1 MINIMIAD
9 DDEELSQVTK
19 SILSQN
25 EDFNVVNQTYTG
37 IDTINS
43 YLALK
48 PDILLLD
55 IDMPKLNGID
65 VINFLCHHSFEEQSK
80 CNILVVSAKL
90 FEYPLKDAVKVFR
103 VIEKPFDWDRFP
115 QHIYDCYNFQ
125 KQKYHSPINQ
135 NELKS
140 TLTTLKFELS
150 HKGTKYLC
158 EAISIV
164 NKSEVSSF
172 LIDDLYKKIAKNHS
186 TTPHRVKW
194 NIQNS
199 INSSYKLCGVK
210 KYKEIFEAYDERKP
224 TPKYLICLF
233 NHIAET

>member
-25 EDFNVVNQTYTG
+25 EDFNVINQTYTG

-43 YLALK
+43 YLKLK

-55 IDMPKLNGID
+55 IDMPKLNGIE
-65 VINFLCHHSFEEQSK
+65 VINYLCHHSFEEQSK

-90 FEYPLKDAVKVFR
+90 FQFPLKDAVKVFR
-103 VIEKPFDWDRFP
+103 VIEKPFDWDKFA

-125 KQKYHSPINQ
+125 KLKYQPMLNENEIN
-135 NELKS
+135 S
-140 TLTTLKFELS
+140 TLLKLKFDMS
-150 HKGTKYLC
+150 HKGTKYLN
-158 EAISIV
+158 EAISMV
-164 NKSEVSSF
+164 KKSGLSTF
-172 LIDDLYKKIAKNHS
+172 LTDDLFEKIAKKHS
-186 TTPHRVKW
+186 TTRHRVKW

-199 INSSYKLCGVK
+199 INSSYKLCGMK
-210 KYKEIFEAYDERKP
+210 TYKEVFAAYDERKP

-233 NHIAET
+233 NHLADF

>member
-25 EDFNVVNQTYTG
+25 EDFNVINQTYTG

-43 YLALK
+43 YLKLK

-55 IDMPKLNGID
+55 IDMPKLNWIE
-65 VINFLCHHSFEEQSK
+65 VINYLCHHSFEEQSK

-90 FEYPLKDAVKVFR
+90 FQFPLKDAVKVFR
-103 VIEKPFDWDRFP
+103 VIEKPFDWDKFA

-125 KQKYHSPINQ
+125 K
-135 NELKS
+135 LKNHV
-140 TLTTLKFELS
+140 TLNPQEVNLTLRKLKFDTG
-150 HKGTKYLC
+150 HKGTKYLND
-158 EAISIV
+158 AILIV
-164 NKSEVSSF
+164 NNSCVSSF
-172 LIDDLYKKIAKNHS
+172 SVDDLYKKIAKKYS

-199 INSSYKLCGVK
+199 INSSYKFSGID
-210 KYKEIFEAYDERKP
+210 KYKEMFDEYDERKP
-224 TPKYLICLF
+224 TPKYLISLF
-233 NHIAET
+233 NHLTHL